1 MNPLF
6 IQRIAEHTHL
16 KNWQIENTLSLFND
30 GATLPFIA
38 RYRKERTGNLDE
50 VQFETIRKSYQRL
63 VDLQKRKETILS
75 SIGEQGKLTPSLEK
89 EINDSWDETHLEDI
103 YLPFKSRKKTKAD
116 IAIENGLEP
125 LAKLLMAQRGSDLL
139 RLADKY
145 LSAHITDAETALQGA
160 KDIVAQW
167 ISEKPIVRER
177 LRKLFMSKGVIT
189 SKLVKGKEK
198 EAEKYTDYFNF
209 SEPARYIKSHRLLAL
224 LRGEKEGFLK
234 IAALP
239 NQEDALQAI
248 TSFVL
253 KRDGDFAE
261 EMMDA
266 CTDAY
271 KRLLRPSLETE
282 LFNDLKTKADQE
294 AIAVFAENLRQ
305 LLLQAPLGQQR
316 ILAIDPGYRTGCKV
330 VCLDAQ
336 GNLLHNETIYPHP
349 PQKEIAL
356 AKKKLASLVSQ
367 YKIEAIAIGNGT
379 ASRETEFF
387 VKSTQFD
394 RALKVFVVN
403 EAGAS
408 IYSASKEAR
417 EEFPQYDVTVR
428 GAISIGR
435 RLMDPLAELVKIDPK
450 SIGVGQYQHDV
461 NQKELQENLDRVV
474 ESCVNTVGVDLNT
487 ASKYLLHYVSGIGP
501 QLAQNII
508 DYRTE
513 NGAFTNRNEL
523 KKVPKLGAKAFEQ
536 CAGFLRIRNGSDPLD
551 NSSVHPE
558 SYAVTQKMCASINAT
573 VEELIGNS
581 ELINTI
587 PIQQFVTDT
596 TGIST
601 LTDIIEELKKPGRD
615 PRKMVKVFEFSKEI
629 RSIEDVKPGML
640 LPGIVNNIT
649 NFGPFVD
656 IGIKE
661 NGLIHISNLTDA
673 FVSNPNEVI
682 KLHEH
687 VQCEVIQVE
696 IDRKRIGLKLI
707 KNS

>member
-1 MNPLF
+1 MNPIF
-6 IQRIAEHTHL
+6 IERIAQQTHL
-16 KNWQIENTLSLFND
+16 QNWQIENTLRLFEE
-30 GATLPFIA
+30 GATLPFVA

-50 VQFETIRKSYQRL
+50 VQLEKIRKTYQQL
-63 VDLQKRKETILS
+63 TELEKRKTTILS
-75 SIGEQGKLTPSLEK
+75 AISEQGKLTPALEQ
-89 EINDSWDETHLEDI
+89 EIRSTWDETHLEDL
-103 YLPFKSRKKTKAD
+103 YLPYKSRKKTKAD
-116 IAIENGLEP
+116 IALEKGLEP
-125 LAKLLMAQRGSDLL
+125 LAKILLAQRGHS
-139 RLADKY
+139 LAAIAEKY
-145 LSAHITDAETALQGA
+145 LTPQCADVDEAIQGA
-160 KDIVAQW
+160 KDIAAQW
-167 ISEKPIVRER
+167 IAEKTIIRER
-177 LRKLFMSKGVIT
+177 LRKLFMTKGVIT
-189 SKLVKGKEK
+189 SKLVKGKEA

-209 SEPARYIKSHRLLAL
+209 TEPARYIKSHRLLAL

-234 IAALP
+234 ISALP
-239 NQEDALQAI
+239 PTADALESI
-248 TSFVL
+248 TYIVL
-253 KRDGDFAE
+253 KKEGDFTE
-261 EMMDA
+261 ELTEVCA
-266 CTDAY
+266 DAY
-271 KRLLRPSLETE
+271 TRLLKPSLETE
-282 LFNDLKTKADQE
+282 LFNELKNKADQE
-294 AIAVFAENLRQ
+294 AISVFADNLRQ
-305 LLLQAPLGQQR
+305 LLLQPPLGQQR

-336 GNLLHNETIYPHP
+336 GNLLHNETIFPHP
-349 PQKEIAL
+349 PQKEIAQ
-356 AKKKLASLVSQ
+356 AKKKLATLVGQ

-461 NQKELQENLDRVV
+461 NQKELQDRLDRVV
-474 ESCVNTVGVDLNT
+474 ESCVNTVGVDVNT
-487 ASKYLLHYVSGIGP
+487 ASRYLLQYVAGIGP

-508 DYRTE
+508 EHRTE
-513 NGAFTNRNEL
+513 YGAFQNRNEL
-523 KKVPKLGAKAFEQ
+523 KNVPKLGAKAFEQ
-536 CAGFLRIRNGSDPLD
+536 CAGFLRIRNGNNPLD

-558 SYAVTQKMCASINAT
+558 SYAVTKKMCSSINASL
-573 VEELIGNS
+573 EDIIGNAELIS
-581 ELINTI
+581 TI
-587 PIQQFVTDT
+587 PIQSFVSDT
-596 TGIST
+596 SGINT

-615 PRKMVKVFEFSKEI
+615 PRKLVKVFEFSKEI
-629 RSIEDVKPGML
+629 RNIEDVKPGMV

-649 NFGPFVD
+649 NFGAFVD

-661 NGLIHISNLTDA
+661 NGLIHISNLTDS

-696 IDRKRIGLKLI
+696 AERKRIGLKLI
-707 KNS
+707 KN